1 MRSYKVKRPGH
12 IWFYVLKPG
21 NTLSSQT
28 HVAGECFDMGY
39 EKGKEFATVSTLKL
53 LNNKGIRIPKKLQS
67 NFVVISEPFLLH

>member
-1 MRSYKVKRPGH
+1 
-12 IWFYVLKPG
+12 
-21 NTLSSQT
+21 
-28 HVAGECFDMGY
+28 MGY